1 MSAKSVN
8 YYNMKVIKKNRR
20 EESFNRKKV
29 YQSVYE
35 SCLNAHHDK
44 KISSNIS
51 EKVVRDLVRHLKG
64 KKIVKSNEIFK
75 YISTLLEKYDEKCS
89 LCGWRQKH
97 PVTGTVPLEVDHLNG
112 DSDNNSEENL
122 RLLCPNCHS
131 LSPNFRN
138 LNKGKGR
145 AWRIAKYHK
154 NQIFD
159 KI

>member
-1 MSAKSVN
+1 MANCLFCGKNPKRASYKYCSN
-8 YYNMKVIKKNRR
+8 KCQFTYQYHQYIKKWKEGSASRGRGVRTKNVSKHIRR
-20 EESFNRKKV
+20 
-29 YQSVYE
+29 Y
-35 SCLNAHHDK
+35 
-44 KISSNIS
+44 
-51 EKVVRDLVRHLKG
+51 
-64 KKIVKSNEIFK
+64 
-75 YISTLLEKYDEKCS
+75 LLEKYDEKCS

-97 PVTGTVPLEVDHLNG
+97 PVTGTVPLEIDHLNG